1 MLLWQDELNP
11 RVRCAFGNV
20 LLLLL
25 SIVSYP
31 PPLRSDNFDISPLL
45 IISSGLRQTEPLQ
58 EGGLQDNL
66 GQVEQRWNGIL
77 QQDRSIQ
84 VKIVTTRRKIIH
96 VHT

>member
-1 MLLWQDELNP
+1 MILFFA
-11 RVRCAFGNV
+11 VTVVVVVV
-20 LLLLL
+20 LFL
-25 SIVSYP
+25 
-31 PPLRSDNFDISPLL
+31 PLRSDNFDISPLL
-45 IISSGLRQTEPLQ
+45 TISSGLRQTEPLQ